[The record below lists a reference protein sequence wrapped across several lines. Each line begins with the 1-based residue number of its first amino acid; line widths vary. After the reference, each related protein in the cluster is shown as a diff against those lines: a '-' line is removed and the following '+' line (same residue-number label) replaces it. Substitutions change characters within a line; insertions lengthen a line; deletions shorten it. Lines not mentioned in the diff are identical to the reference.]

1 MGFKIRTDPRILVLE
16 RISTSGLRGL
26 LPYPRWILSLV
37 LLLSVDVTATEVGRP
52 GDPGLLD
59 RTHKKNKQESRTKI
73 TPWISYV
80 CDIYFV
86 CFFSLWVSFFC
97 RMAQKKHHVAYIRSV
112 VFCCLWHFDT
122 WKVSAHL
129 LFTWSK
135 LTDADDVL
143 GSWVTL
149 NLSPREAVFDA
160 SALRIIR
167 SSIRWNQRNFL
178 GMKFRLPDDRSNF

>member
-1 MGFKIRTDPRILVLE
+1 MDFSFWTKFPPLELSGLLRSSKVDLISGSTAECWCDRHRGGSTWRPRITGLE
-16 RISTSGLRGL
+16 PIRKTSKTSKNQN
-26 LPYPRWILSLV
+26 YPMDFLCLWHLFCL
-37 LLLSVDVTATEVGRP
+37 
-52 GDPGLLD
+52 
-59 RTHKKNKQESRTKI
+59 
-73 TPWISYV
+73 
-80 CDIYFV
+80 
-86 CFFSLWVSFFC
+86 FFSLWVSFFC
-97 RMAQKKHHVAYIRSV
+97 LMAQKKNIMSLILGQSF
-112 VFCCLWHFDT
+112 FCCLWLFDT

>member
-16 RISTSGLRGL
+16 RISTSGLSGL

-97 RMAQKKHHVAYIRSV
+97 LMAQKKNIMSLILGQSF
-112 VFCCLWHFDT
+112 FCCL
-122 WKVSAHL
+122 
-129 LFTWSK
+129 
-135 LTDADDVL
+135 
-143 GSWVTL
+143 
-149 NLSPREAVFDA
+149 
-160 SALRIIR
+160 
-167 SSIRWNQRNFL
+167 
-178 GMKFRLPDDRSNF
+178 